1 MNEFSLHFV
10 AFNGWMG
17 VIDVLEDGTFNMWSF
32 FFRFSDMG
40 NDYFD
45 ARPRRHR
52 PRLGMDRETLTD

>member
-32 FFRFSDMG
+32 FLDSRIWEMIISMLDPVVVVL
-40 NDYFD
+40 
-45 ARPRRHR
+45 ASVWIERH
-52 PRLGMDRETLTD
+52 

>member
-32 FFRFSDMG
+32 FLDSRIWEMIISMLDPVVIVL
-40 NDYFD
+40 
-45 ARPRRHR
+45 ASVWIERH
-52 PRLGMDRETLTD
+52 